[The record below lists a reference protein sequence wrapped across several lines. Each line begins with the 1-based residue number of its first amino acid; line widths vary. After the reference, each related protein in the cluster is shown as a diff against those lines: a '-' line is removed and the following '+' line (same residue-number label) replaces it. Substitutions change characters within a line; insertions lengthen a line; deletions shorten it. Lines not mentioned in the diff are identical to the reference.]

1 MGGGPTVTIG
11 LHGEMS
17 IRTDFS
23 CPFTILSVFTVECRS
38 KRISASLPRY
48 HLCLYGEMSISA
60 SFSFSFTIP
69 SVFTVR
75 SYHLN
80 LALWVK
86 PFAKAPAPALPRH
99 QLFGPHGTAIGTAAV
114 GRIVAT
120 AVSRCPWISPNTIR
134 YVLWTS
140 PRVEDEDEDDTER
153 RRRRGLVARLAWDQR

>member
-1 MGGGPTVTIG
+1 MKQWSKNPFVEDVRSGSTVTIG

-23 CPFTILSVFTVECRS
+23 FPFTILSVFTVRCRS

-48 HLCLYGEMSISA
+48 HRCLYGEMSIPTG
-60 SFSFSFTIP
+60 FSFSFTIP

-86 PFAKAPAPALPRH
+86 PFATAPASALPRH
-99 QLFGPHGTAIGTAAV
+99 QLCSLHGIAIRTAEMGRLVAA
-114 GRIVAT
+114 
-120 AVSRCPWISPNTIR
+120 AVSRCPWISPNIVR
-134 YVLWTS
+134 YVSWTS
-140 PRVEDEDEDDTER
+140 PRVEDENEDDTE
-153 RRRRGLVARLAWDQR
+153 GG